1 MQAVDN
7 TLPFADQVVFPS
19 EVGNISCLMP
29 SLTHVKIHKIL
40 RSEDSISPLRLSFI
54 LLFFPQ
60 SVRLVI
66 HPAALPVFPR
76 RKCQSS
82 CTHHV
87 TLGDRVNKPAVFQV
101 L

>member
-40 RSEDSISPLRLSFI
+40 QSEDSISPLRLSFI
-54 LLFFPQ
+54 LLFFPHKVSDSSSTQ
-60 SVRLVI
+60 
-66 HPAALPVFPR
+66 LP
-76 RKCQSS
+76 CQSF
-82 CTHHV
+82 
-87 TLGDRVNKPAVFQV
+87 LGENAKVRVRIT
-101 L
+101 